1 MRTSAL
7 SINADGRMPAMR
19 VANRLMSNKRR
30 VDSFSPAE
38 TRVVEEN

>member
-19 VANRLMSNKRR
+19 TRNRLMSNEMAALAAVFVSRN
-30 VDSFSPAE
+30 
-38 TRVVEEN
+38 TRSWI